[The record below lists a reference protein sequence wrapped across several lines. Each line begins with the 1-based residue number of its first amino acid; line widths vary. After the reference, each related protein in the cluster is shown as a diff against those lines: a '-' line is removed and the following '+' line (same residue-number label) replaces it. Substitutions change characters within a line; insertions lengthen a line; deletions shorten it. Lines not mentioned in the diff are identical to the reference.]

1 MNVKM
6 RILTLFL
13 IAAIG
18 LAMPFVALRAQGGDP
33 VTATETPTET
43 PTQTPTQT
51 PVPAVD
57 GGQSTVEVQG
67 EIPPDILTV
76 DADGVAFVVI
86 KITVR
91 AADGTPLSGKTVT
104 LSHQT
109 TFDLRFDPEKAEA
122 ISGADGV
129 ALITVRSLSAGQVIF
144 TAAADSVAFAD
155 TATVNFR
162 ALPPNPAQ
170 STLSASAPS
179 VTANNVDEV
188 TITAQLKT
196 AIGLPAA
203 GVSVTLDRTIAADAN
218 AVSVDPASATTDA
231 NGNASFKVR
240 SSVIQ
245 SVEFTLKDGNG
256 AAFGS
261 VTVAFTPSNGPVD
274 ATKSTLVVSPASP
287 LLANGTDSFMVTA
300 TLRDATGT
308 LVGGKTAT
316 LQPDPLP
323 AGVTIVGTSGASDA
337 NGVIT
342 WTLKANQAATF
353 AVSATVDGVTI
364 SAAESVTFNSVIDA
378 TKSEVDAPPTAQA
391 GEPVEITVTVRD
403 NEGKA
408 VAGQPV
414 TIDTN
419 RDSDK
424 ISTINGITDGSGK
437 ARFTIEPKDA
447 GTAKVQVKA
456 GDIELPGFEIAIAP
470 PPPVVNVANSS
481 VQTDVASV
489 PVSGAGVTI
498 TVTVRDE
505 NNMALPGVAV
515 TLNTSRNVGTPG
527 TDVIAP
533 SATQNTDVNG
543 QAVFGLNS
551 GVAGSTVLTV
561 TADGTNLTPAGLS
574 ITFTTTFTTSTAVDP
589 AKSTVVLDT
598 NKVAADGTAQIN
610 VTVTALDSS
619 DTPQPLINRTVTLSS
634 SRDGTDTIDPI
645 SGMTDSHGIVS
656 FTVTSTTPGQ
666 ATLTAVAD
674 SVLLNTKP
682 KVNFGIV
689 DPVTTVVATSPA
701 SQPADGTSEIT
712 VTVTVKDAD
721 GKNIPNRSVQIFS
734 DNANH
739 QIINVTTIT
748 NASGQATF
756 KVTSTVAGS
765 GTITAIA
772 DGVAITDTATATFT
786 AVTLTVD
793 AAQSTVE
800 TTATSTQTG
809 SSNAVVITVTAK
821 TAAGVPISG
830 RPTTLTGAG
839 AATTIET
846 LQGTTDG
853 FGVAIFKVT
862 GDAAGSTTFT
872 AVVSGVTLNTKPVV
886 TFTTP
891 VNSANSTTTGGGST
905 TAGASQQ
912 ITITVRD
919 ASNNPVEG
927 QLVTVTSNRSSDNI
941 TPGAPLLPPSMF
953 TTAASSSSTRTDANG
968 QAIFTFTASTAGTS
982 VLSVSASGVTLPPIT
997 FTVAAPAVDVGNS
1010 TVAAFPTRA
1019 KTGIPVNITVTV
1031 LDGLGAPLT
1040 GLTVSLTS
1048 SRGGTDTIT
1057 AVNAV
1062 TNASGVATFTFIS
1075 DTPSNGSSSPD
1086 PVLTAVVDSVTL
1098 KPLTLPVDPIVDGV
1112 NSTITPP
1119 TQNAFTGI
1127 PVQITVTARD
1137 SNAVPQPV
1145 ANQFVQVNSTP
1156 STGITITPDV
1166 PSSRTDVNGQLI
1178 FNITATAPGS
1188 YVLTATAGGTTLT
1201 QTASIIAT
1209 VQVSAANSAVDGPP
1223 TGFTGI
1229 PITVF
1234 VTARDAGNNP
1244 IAGQSITLTS
1254 NRPANDSIVPPTAT
1268 TNASGIATFTVT
1280 SNAVGTST
1288 FTATAGSITIT
1299 DTATT
1304 VFSLPP
1310 ATALVV
1316 EKSHAGNFSVG
1327 ANGIYSIA
1335 IFNSGAPTGPI
1346 TLTDVLPAELTFL
1359 SAAGGD
1365 FTCTNSG
1372 QLVTC
1377 INSTGLTLGQLVVVQ
1392 IVVRPTVA
1400 TTVTNVVSVTAGAT
1414 TVIDSDITVID
1425 VANPNT
1431 ISETL
1436 STVSASA
1443 TTAPADNTT
1452 PVTINVQIKNTTG
1465 ANIAGAQVTLQ
1476 PNPDLGLT
1484 IQAARTLTTDAN
1496 GFASFAVRA
1505 SQANRVTF
1513 AVAASTSVSNVT
1525 LATRPV
1531 VDFGTGTAGTIS
1543 EANSTV
1549 ISDFLSIPADN
1560 TTAATVTVTLRDANN
1575 NPVSGKAVTL
1585 RANPASSTVT
1595 INPTSGTSGA
1605 DGTVAFRV
1613 TASAQGQ
1620 ATFSAEATDGRVF
1633 FITQTA
1639 TIQFTAPGT
1648 QTVRNPNSTPTS
1660 PQAGTQTAVARANRQ
1675 TITVPTGPIEGTVV
1689 AFRLRVRQGPGL
1701 DFPILGLLEL
1711 GQKVSIIARDSRGL
1725 WYQIDLGNG
1734 GTAWIS
1740 ARWVRLSR
1748 TARGRLPVINPPG
1761 TTPIINLPSQI
1772 NAGQNEGI
1780 GIVNTFL
1787 LRVRTGPGTEF
1798 QQIGLLREATEILL
1812 LGISPDRR
1820 WYLFRTADGTA
1831 WTSALFVRQKFVNG
1845 VLPLVELQR

>member
-33 VTATETPTET
+33 VTATETPI
-43 PTQTPTQT
+43 
-51 PVPAVD
+51 PAVD
-57 GGQSTVEVQG
+57 GGQSTVEVEG
-67 EIPPDILTV
+67 ETPPDIRTV
-76 DADGVAFVVI
+76 DADGVAFIVI
-86 KITVR
+86 KVTVR
-91 AADGTPLSGKTVT
+91 TADGTPLSGKTVT

-144 TAAADSVAFAD
+144 TAAADGVAFAD

-196 AIGLPAA
+196 VIGLPAA

-218 AVSVDPASATTDA
+218 AVTVTPPSATTDA

-287 LLANGTDSFMVTA
+287 LLANGTDSFTVTA

-308 LVGGKTAT
+308 PVGGKTAT

-378 TKSEVDAPPTAQA
+378 TKSEITAPTTAQA
-391 GEPVEITVTVRD
+391 GELVEITVTVR
-403 NEGKA
+403 NNAGMA

-414 TIDTN
+414 TLDTN

-447 GTAKVQVKA
+447 GTAKVQVKV
-456 GDIELPGFEIAIAP
+456 GDVELPDFEIAITP

-515 TLNTSRNVGTPG
+515 TLNTSRNVSTPG

-561 TADGTNLTPAGLS
+561 TADGTNLTPVGLT
-574 ITFTTTFTTSTAVDP
+574 ITFTTTFTISTAVDP

-619 DTPQPLINRTVTLSS
+619 NTPLINRTVTLSS
-634 SRDGTDTIDPI
+634 SRGGTDTIDPI
-645 SGMTDSHGIVS
+645 SGTTDGDGAVS

-689 DPVTTVVATSPA
+689 DPGTTVVDASPT

-891 VNSANSTTTGGGST
+891 VNSGNSTTTGGGST

-982 VLSVSASGVTLPPIT
+982 VLSVSASGVTLPPIM

-1062 TNASGVATFTFIS
+1062 TNASGVANFTFIS
-1075 DTPSNGSSSPD
+1075 DTPSNGGSSPD

-1098 KPLTLPVDPIVDGV
+1098 NPLTLPVDPIVDGV

-1156 STGITITPDV
+1156 STGITITPAV
-1166 PSSRTDVNGQLI
+1166 SSSRTDVNGQLI

-1229 PITVF
+1229 PITVS

-1244 IAGQSITLTS
+1244 VAGQSITLTS

-1268 TNASGIATFTVT
+1268 TNASGVATFTVT

-1304 VFSLPP
+1304 VFSAPP
-1310 ATALVV
+1310 ATALIV

-1327 ANGIYSIA
+1327 ANGTYSIA

-1346 TLTDVLPAELTFL
+1346 TLTDVLPAELTFV
-1359 SAAGGD
+1359 SAAGGG
-1365 FTCTNSG
+1365 FTCANSG

-1377 INSTGLTLGQLVVVQ
+1377 INPTGLTLGQLVVVQ

-1452 PVTINVQIKNTTG
+1452 PVTITVQIKNTTG

-1484 IQAARTLTTDAN
+1484 IEAARTLTTDAN
-1496 GFASFAVRA
+1496 GLASFSVRA

-1513 AVAASTSVSNVT
+1513 TVAASTSVSNVT

-1549 ISDFLSIPADN
+1549 ISDFISIPADN

-1605 DGTVAFRV
+1605 DGTVAFRI

-1660 PQAGTQTAVARANRQ
+1660 PQAGTQTAVARSNRQ

-1689 AFRLRVRQGPGL
+1689 AYRLRVRQGPGL

-1761 TTPIINLPSQI
+1761 TTPIINLPGQI